1 MKKLRSFACLAFM
14 TLAACSTSLRAA
26 SAGHVGCDAEEIA
39 TSEPSDVDGAETW
52 TATCGGQ
59 LYYCA
64 RTFAPSRGLTFG
76 GIGRRYGTTDATSCT
91 PAASPTAA
99 AAPAMNERGT
109 ADSEPPRSPAGF
121 TFKSDRQ
128 AAAKQCTDAG
138 KEWLAIDDARATC
151 SGAAASVGFDATT
164 ELSFCSGE
172 LCGVTLVARAEGDA
186 PAPWLVQY
194 GHVRKTLEEK
204 YGHVHTSSA
213 GHDVETCRGTALRAC
228 MLDGRVHPQTAWRW
242 RTGET
247 LSFALDKA
255 SAPRSDGFEMRLEYR
270 DRAQGRGDANAL

>member
-1 MKKLRSFACLAFM
+1 M

-26 SAGHVGCDAEEIA
+26 SAGHVGCNAEDIA
-39 TSEPSDVDGAETW
+39 TSDTSDVDGAETW

-64 RTFAPSRGLTFG
+64 RTLAPSRGLTFG
-76 GIGRRYGTTDATSCT
+76 HGGIGSVYGSTDTTSCT
-91 PAASPTAA
+91 PAGSPPAA
-99 AAPAMNERGT
+99 AAPATHERGK

-121 TFKSDRQ
+121 AFKSERN

-138 KEWLAIDDARATC
+138 KEWRAIDDAHATC
-151 SGAAASVGFDATT
+151 SGVAASVGFDATT

-186 PAPWLVQY
+186 PSQWLVQY
-194 GHVRKTLEEK
+194 GRVRKTLEDK
-204 YGHVHTSSA
+204 YGHVHKSSA

-228 MLDGRVHPQTAWRW
+228 MRDGRVRPQTAWLW

-255 SAPRSDGFEMRLEYR
+255 SAPTSEGFELRLEYR